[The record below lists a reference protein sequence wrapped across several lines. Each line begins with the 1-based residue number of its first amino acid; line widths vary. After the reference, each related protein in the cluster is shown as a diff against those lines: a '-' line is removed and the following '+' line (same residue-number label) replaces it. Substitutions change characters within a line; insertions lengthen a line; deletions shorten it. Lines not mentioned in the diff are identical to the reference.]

1 MYNGKQRALFLISP
15 PNKTILKKKK
25 KNHSAMFAWTYT
37 DMYEDKDAE
46 DN

>member
-15 PNKTILKKKK
+15 PNKTILKKK